1 MVFIQVLADGAQRVQ
16 RSIVHKIRNS
26 LKYVSHKH
34 DKAVAA
40 GLKLVYRASTKAAAR
55 AKLERFAQT

>member
-1 MVFIQVLADGAQRVQ
+1 M
-16 RSIVHKIRNS
+16 VHKIRNS